1 MKNKVLIIICLM
13 CFLSGCTA
21 NYKININKEGIVD
34 ESVTLAETKD
44 KILTY
49 STNTNDF
56 VSVAL
61 DDVKNDSKYNTY
73 SLSINSDSKN
83 YFGVGKKSYL
93 DLEKFKKDSI
103 IINEMF
109 DSISI
114 VNQNNIVKITM
125 IPKSTYKYFEDSSLY
140 SSLLD
145 KVNIE
150 INIPY
155 VVKSSNADEVKEN
168 VYIWN
173 IEKNKSLKTISISY
187 DTNNIKS
194 KPIPTSTKI
203 LIGVGIVILVGGI
216 YIFIRYKRTGI

>member
-34 ESVTLAETKD
+34 ESVTLVETKD

-56 VSVAL
+56 VSIAL

-73 SLSINSDSKN
+73 SLYVNSDSNN

-103 IINEMF
+103 I
-109 DSISI
+109 
-114 VNQNNIVKITM
+114 QK
-125 IPKSTYKYFEDSSLY
+125 
-140 SSLLD
+140 
-145 KVNIE
+145 KVE
-150 INIPY
+150 
-155 VVKSSNADEVKEN
+155 EV
-168 VYIWN
+168 
-173 IEKNKSLKTISISY
+173 
-187 DTNNIKS
+187 
-194 KPIPTSTKI
+194 
-203 LIGVGIVILVGGI
+203 
-216 YIFIRYKRTGI
+216 RR